1 MQAMI
6 LAAGYG
12 TRLRPYTLIRPKPL
26 FPVLNRPLLLATI
39 ERLQNSGCRRIV
51 VNCHHLAG
59 QIGAALAGLAG
70 VELQEEP
77 AILGTGGSLAQVL
90 DRIDR
95 QAPLLVCNGD
105 IYHTVDLAAL
115 YRQHCTSGLRITMA
129 LHRYPRFNKVLVR
142 DGLVTGFD
150 ATVGS
155 TGTYAYTGIQVID
168 PQAMCTLDERRP
180 YCIIDHYRRLLAGGE
195 AIGAAVVAAPTWSDI
210 GTVGDYLGLHGD
222 LLSGR
227 AEVWPELQRP
237 SGSSFVV
244 DEQAV
249 VAAGCR
255 FDDWVC
261 IGKARIGP
269 GARISRSVVWDGAEV
284 PAQAVVEDRLVV
296 ADNESV
302 AGSLRPANE
311 VS

>member
-26 FPVLNRPLLLATI
+26 FPVLNRPLLPATI
-39 ERLQNSGCRRIV
+39 ERLRNSGCRRII

-90 DRIDR
+90 DRIDPG
-95 QAPLLVCNGD
+95 APLLVCNGD
-105 IYHTVDLAAL
+105 IYHTVDVAAL
-115 YRQHCTSGLRITMA
+115 YRQHCAGGLRITMA
-129 LHRYPRFNKVLVR
+129 LHHYPRFSKVLVR
-142 DGLVTGFD
+142 DGLVTAFD
-150 ATVGS
+150 APAGS
-155 TGTYAYTGIQVID
+155 AGTCAYTGIQVID
-168 PQAMCTLDERRP
+168 PQVLRTMDERRP
-180 YCIIDHYRRLLAGGE
+180 YCIIDHYRQLLAGGE
-195 AIGAAVVAAPTWSDI
+195 AIGAAVVAAPNWSDI
-210 GTVGDYLGLHGD
+210 GTVADYLGLHGD

-227 AEVWPELQRP
+227 KEVWPELQRHT
-237 SGSSFVV
+237 SSSFVV
-244 DEQAV
+244 DDQAV

-255 FDDWVC
+255 FNDWVC

-269 GARISRSVVWDGAEV
+269 GARISRSVLWDGAEV
-284 PAQAVVEDRLVV
+284 PPHTVVEDRLVV
-296 ADNESV
+296 AVSEAV
-302 AGSLRPANE
+302 VGTARPSIE
-311 VS
+311 VL